1 MKVERVTTICEEIQ
15 CTGCAACFNAC
26 RHSAIEMHPDNEG
39 FLRPSII
46 NDRCVGCGLCVRCC
60 PVNKSVD
67 FNEAP
72 LSIYCGW
79 SRNEE
84 IRMSSASGGAF
95 SELAIF
101 FIEQLHGVVFGVA
114 MTERLEACHISIEN
128 KNDLIKLQGSKY
140 IQSNINDTYRQVENY
155 LEDGRKVLFSGT
167 PCQIAGLKNYLRKEY
182 TGLYTVDLICH
193 GVPSKRLF
201 DDYIKW
207 LERRLHRRIYDIKF
221 RCKKSSWI
229 FFNMAANSHVEKGSR
244 HIRYDYEGGY
254 YSDPFIRGFL
264 RDNALRPSCYFCQY
278 TSIKRTSDFTVA
290 DWWGYQ
296 AENLEDKDFDKKG
309 VSLIFANSSK
319 AIEIIPHL
327 NMLLKN
333 RTLVDALN
341 TNKSLIEP
349 FDMPNTRKAFW
360 EDYSKCGFDFMV
372 EKWMAPEKMRPS
384 QYVKYKLNSS
394 YFRKVLVAICR
405 VYEKI
410 CGVLKCDVIKIK
422 A

>member
-1 MKVERVTTICEEIQ
+1 
-15 CTGCAACFNAC
+15 
-26 RHSAIEMHPDNEG
+26 
-39 FLRPSII
+39 
-46 NDRCVGCGLCVRCC
+46 
-60 PVNKSVD
+60 
-67 FNEAP
+67 
-72 LSIYCGW
+72 
-79 SRNEE
+79 
-84 IRMSSASGGAF
+84 
-95 SELAIF
+95 
-101 FIEQLHGVVFGVA
+101 
-114 MTERLEACHISIEN
+114 
-128 KNDLIKLQGSKY
+128 
-140 IQSNINDTYRQVENY
+140 
-155 LEDGRKVLFSGT
+155 
-167 PCQIAGLKNYLRKEY
+167 
-182 TGLYTVDLICH
+182 
-193 GVPSKRLF
+193 
-201 DDYIKW
+201 
-207 LERRLHRRIYDIKF
+207 
-221 RCKKSSWI
+221 
-229 FFNMAANSHVEKGSR
+229 MAANSHVEKGSR